1 MDAKVDAESLPGEKV
16 SSQEKTLSLLHCH
29 NLRRNQVKRFLAI
42 VTAVT
47 VLGETSDTILGET
60 SVTILGKTSVTI

>member
-42 VTAVT
+42 VTNCNN
-47 VLGETSDTILGET
+47 LRRDKCEQI
-60 SVTILGKTSVTI
+60 